1 MVIAIASSYYDSPVK
16 KNLAI
21 CGEVGLTGEI
31 RSVSFVQNRINEALK
46 MGFEEILIPYSN
58 FKDLK
63 PNDKIKV
70 TGVKNIKEALK
81 ISISK
86 TKKEVK

>member
-1 MVIAIASSYYDSPVK
+1 MW
-16 KNLAI
+16 
-21 CGEVGLTGEI
+21 

-58 FKDLK
+58 VKDVK
-63 PNDKIKV
+63 KDDKIKI

-81 ISISK
+81 ISISN
-86 TKKEVK
+86 TKKGVK

>member
-1 MVIAIASSYYDSPVK
+1 M
-16 KNLAI
+16 
-21 CGEVGLTGEI
+21 GLTGEI

-58 FKDLK
+58 LKDLK
-63 PNDKIKV
+63 VNDKIKV
-70 TGVKNIKEALK
+70 IGVKNIKEALK

>member
-1 MVIAIASSYYDSPVK
+1 M
-16 KNLAI
+16 
-21 CGEVGLTGEI
+21 GLTGEI

-58 FKDLK
+58 VKDVK
-63 PNDKIKV
+63 KDDKIKI

-81 ISISK
+81 ISISN
-86 TKKEVK
+86 TKKGVK